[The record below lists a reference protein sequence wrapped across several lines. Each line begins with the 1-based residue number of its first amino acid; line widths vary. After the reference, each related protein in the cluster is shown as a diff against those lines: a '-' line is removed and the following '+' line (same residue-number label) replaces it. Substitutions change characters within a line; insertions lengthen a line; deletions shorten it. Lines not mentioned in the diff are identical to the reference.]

1 MHSKT
6 QIINLTERLD
16 QLITIFSYVV
26 AIFWIEQTYS
36 LICLKKTLLEDGINF
51 LIFQEKE
58 RESGRGLAVFYISH
72 GRSAGKSEIDSSL
85 FNEIINV
92 QRAL

>member
-36 LICLKKTLLEDGINF
+36 LICLKKNPSF
-51 LIFQEKE
+51 RMALIFSFFKKKKE
-58 RESGRGLAVFYISH
+58 NLGEV
-72 GRSAGKSEIDSSL
+72 
-85 FNEIINV
+85 
-92 QRAL
+92 